1 MHGGK
6 REGAGRKKVNIY
18 ESTVI
23 KVPLPLK
30 ELIKSI
36 IEIKLNDYKQTGE
49 FDLSNCY
56 LDLEKFDNGNFNQIN
71 AIKTLIETY
80 ENQYNN
86 SPRWAKAK
94 QLIKELK
101 TILDA

>member
-6 REGAGRKKVNIY
+6 REGAGRKKVNTY
-18 ESTVI
+18 ETTVI

-56 LDLEKFDNGNFNQIN
+56 LNLEKIDNGNGNQVE
-71 AIKTLIETY
+71 AIKTLIEIY

-101 TILDA
+101 AILDV